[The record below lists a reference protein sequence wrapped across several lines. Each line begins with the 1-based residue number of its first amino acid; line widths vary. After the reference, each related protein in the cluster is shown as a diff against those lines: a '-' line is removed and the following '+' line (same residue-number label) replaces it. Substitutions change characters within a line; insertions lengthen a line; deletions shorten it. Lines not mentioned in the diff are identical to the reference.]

1 MTCLSSAVG
10 LRHPSSIQILEAI
23 CITGLV
29 HHNQFCMESEPEVQK
44 PSARRQFAAYTGIT
58 FTVSFPAVCVR

>member
-1 MTCLSSAVG
+1 MTRLSSAVG

-29 HHNQFCMESEPEVQK
+29 HHNQFCIESQPDVQK
-44 PSARRQFAAYTGIT
+44 SSARWQFAAYMGIT
-58 FTVSFPAVCVR
+58 VTVSFLALRVR